1 MKHILEKKNLATKWE
16 LLPLVETVAK
26 LSFLSPLEFNGVKD
40 GFIRTGEISHEEI
53 ALIIQ
58 HTLSF
63 QKVYPEYAPFS
74 EYTKLLLKF
83 FEGLYLPTIWKKL
96 IANKQ
101 WTRLTE
107 VALEFRSFQRIKDIL
122 QNSLESAS
130 HAIGHI
136 HFKEETYND
145 RLITRLERELLY
157 IDRSPTD
164 GIIVYPFSDV
174 PLFKGKHLFVLGLN
188 EGMFPKQRTLRGYVQ
203 ERYFENYSSPFPL
216 QMTEYFRKL
225 DDVSFAQ
232 LKYVAEKLTFSYV
245 AGMNPHQPL
254 LCIKIYY
261 GRNHYRKFFD
271 HLKVNKRY
279 LPI

>member
-1 MKHILEKKNLATKWE
+1 MVLASETDYLAELMRLSETLQIPIKRPKKKTLSETNFLSFLKLILEKKNLATKWE

-40 GFIRTGEISHEEI
+40 GFIRTWEISHEEI

-145 RLITRLERELLY
+145 RELHGLKENCYTLIVR
-157 IDRSPTD
+157 
-164 GIIVYPFSDV
+164 
-174 PLFKGKHLFVLGLN
+174 
-188 EGMFPKQRTLRGYVQ
+188 
-203 ERYFENYSSPFPL
+203 L
-216 QMTEYFRKL
+216 QMESLFIRLAMYHC
-225 DDVSFAQ
+225 
-232 LKYVAEKLTFSYV
+232 LKE
-245 AGMNPHQPL
+245 N
-254 LCIKIYY
+254 IYLY
-261 GRNHYRKFFD
+261 WD
-271 HLKVNKRY
+271 
-279 LPI
+279 